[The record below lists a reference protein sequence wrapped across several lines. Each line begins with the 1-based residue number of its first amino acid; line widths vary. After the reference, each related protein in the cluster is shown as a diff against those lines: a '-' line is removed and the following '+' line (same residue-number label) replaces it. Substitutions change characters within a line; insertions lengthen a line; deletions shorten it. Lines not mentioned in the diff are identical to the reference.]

1 MTNLFSLTE
10 DNKTMN
16 KLMPKCAFIAILGCP
31 NVGKSTLLNHL
42 LGEKIAAVSKK
53 PQTTRTRI
61 TGVLVKENVQYVFL
75 DTPGMHRPKTKL
87 GDNMI
92 RAIKTSSE
100 DVDAVLFVTEAKNE
114 ITSVER
120 EMLKKITK
128 ECPVIL
134 LINKTDTA
142 KKGDILKTI
151 ECFTNEFE
159 FASVIPISAQTGD
172 NTELIFTE
180 LEPHLPEGDWLF
192 PSDMLTD
199 QPERVIAS
207 EIIRE
212 KLLRLLDDEVPHGT
226 AVVVEGFEDVRGHLL
241 NVRAEIYC
249 EKEGH
254 KGIIIGKNGAM
265 LKKIGTYA
273 REDMEAFFG
282 VKVNLNLW
290 VKVKE
295 NWRDSTA
302 LITNFGLNFDE

>member
-1 MTNLFSLTE
+1 MNNLTPR
-10 DNKTMN
+10 T
-16 KLMPKCAFIAILGCP
+16 AFIAIVGCA

-42 LGEKIAAVSKK
+42 LGEKIAAVSSK

-61 TGVLVKENVQYVFL
+61 TGVLVKENIQYVFL

-92 RAIKTSSE
+92 KAINTSVG
-100 DVDAVLFVTEAKNE
+100 DVDAVLFVTESKDA
-114 ITSVER
+114 ITKLER
-120 EMLKKITK
+120 DMLEKITK
-128 ECPVIL
+128 SCPVIL
-134 LINKTDTA
+134 LINKTDVT

-151 ECFTNEFE
+151 EVFTKEFE
-159 FASVIPISAQTGD
+159 FSAVIPISASTGD
-172 NTELIFTE
+172 NTELIFEE
-180 LEPHLPEGDWLF
+180 LDPHVPEGDWLF

-199 QPERVIAS
+199 QPERVIAA

-226 AVVVEGFEDVRGHLL
+226 AVVIEDFRDIRGHLIDI
-241 NVRAEIYC
+241 RAEIFC
-249 EKEGH
+249 EKAGH
-254 KGIIIGKNGAM
+254 KGIIIGKNGTM

-282 VKVNLNLW
+282 IKVNLNLW

-295 NWRDSTA
+295 NWRDSVA
-302 LITNFGLNFDE
+302 QITNFGLNFDE

>member
-1 MTNLFSLTE
+1 MDNLTP
-10 DNKTMN
+10 KT
-16 KLMPKCAFIAILGCP
+16 AFIAIVGCP

-61 TGVLVKENVQYVFL
+61 TGVLVRENIQYVFL

-87 GDNMI
+87 GEGMI
-92 RAIKTSSE
+92 RAINTSVG

-114 ITSVER
+114 VLSVER
-120 EMLKKITK
+120 EMLEKITK
-128 ECPVIL
+128 ACPVIL
-134 LINKTDTA
+134 LINKTDVA

-151 ECFTNEFE
+151 ETFTSAFD
-159 FASVIPISAQTGD
+159 FAAVIPISASTGD

-180 LEPHLPEGDWLF
+180 LDPHIPEGDWLF

-199 QPERVIAS
+199 QPERVIAA

-226 AVVVEGFEDVRGHLL
+226 AVVIEGFEDVRGHLL
-241 NVRAEIYC
+241 NIRAEIYC
-249 EKEGH
+249 EKAGH
-254 KGIIIGKNGAM
+254 KGIIIGKNGSM

-273 REDMEAFFG
+273 REDMEEFFG
-282 VKVNLNLW
+282 TKVNLNLW

-295 NWRDSTA
+295 NWRDSTVS
-302 LITNFGLNFDE
+302 ITNFGLNFDE

>member
-1 MTNLFSLTE
+1 MNDLTPR
-10 DNKTMN
+10 T
-16 KLMPKCAFIAILGCP
+16 AFIAIVGCA

-42 LGEKIAAVSKK
+42 LGEKIAAVSSK

-61 TGVLVKENVQYVFL
+61 TGVLVKENIQYVFL

-92 RAIKTSSE
+92 KAINTSVG
-100 DVDAVLFVTEAKNE
+100 DVDAVLFVTEAKDAVTK
-114 ITSVER
+114 IER
-120 EMLKKITK
+120 EMLEKITK
-128 ECPVIL
+128 SCPVIL
-134 LINKTDTA
+134 LINKTDVT

-151 ECFTNEFE
+151 EVFTKEFE
-159 FASVIPISAQTGD
+159 FASVIPISASTGD
-172 NTELIFTE
+172 NTHLIFEE
-180 LEPHLPEGDWLF
+180 LDPHVPEGDWLF

-199 QPERVIAS
+199 QPERVIAA

-226 AVVVEGFEDVRGHLL
+226 AVVIEDFRDVRGHLIDI
-241 NVRAEIYC
+241 RAEIFC
-249 EKEGH
+249 EKAGH

-282 VKVNLNLW
+282 IKVNLNLW

-295 NWRDSTA
+295 NWRDSVA
-302 LITNFGLNFDE
+302 QITNFGLNFDE

>member
-1 MTNLFSLTE
+1 MNNLTPR
-10 DNKTMN
+10 T
-16 KLMPKCAFIAILGCP
+16 AFIAIVGCA

-42 LGEKIAAVSKK
+42 LGEKIAAVSSK

-61 TGVLVKENVQYVFL
+61 TGVLVKENIQYVFL

-92 RAIKTSSE
+92 KAINTSVG
-100 DVDAVLFVTEAKNE
+100 DVDAVLFVTEAKDAVTK
-114 ITSVER
+114 IER
-120 EMLKKITK
+120 EMLEKITK
-128 ECPVIL
+128 SCPVIL
-134 LINKTDTA
+134 LINKTDVT

-151 ECFTNEFE
+151 EVFTKEFE
-159 FASVIPISAQTGD
+159 FSAVIPISASTGD
-172 NTELIFTE
+172 NTELIFEE
-180 LEPHLPEGDWLF
+180 LDPHVPEGDWLF

-199 QPERVIAS
+199 QPERVIAA

-226 AVVVEGFEDVRGHLL
+226 AVVIEDFRDVRGHLIDI
-241 NVRAEIYC
+241 RAEIFC
-249 EKEGH
+249 EKAGH

-282 VKVNLNLW
+282 IKVNLNLW

-295 NWRDSTA
+295 NWRDSVA
-302 LITNFGLNFDE
+302 QITNFGLNFDE

>member
-1 MTNLFSLTE
+1 MDNLTP
-10 DNKTMN
+10 KT
-16 KLMPKCAFIAILGCP
+16 AFIAIVGCP

-61 TGVLVKENVQYVFL
+61 TGVLVRENIQYVFL

-92 RAIKTSSE
+92 RAINTSVG
-100 DVDAVLFVTEAKNE
+100 DVDAVLFVTETKSE

-120 EMLKKITK
+120 EMLAKITK
-128 ECPVIL
+128 ACPVIL
-134 LINKTDTA
+134 LINKTDVA

-151 ECFTNEFE
+151 ELFTKEFN
-159 FASVIPISAQTGD
+159 FTAVIPISAATGD
-172 NTELIFTE
+172 NTELIFSE
-180 LEPHLPEGDWLF
+180 LDPHIPEGDWLF

-199 QPERVIAS
+199 QPERVIAA

-226 AVVVEGFEDVRGHLL
+226 AVVIEGFEDVRGHLL
-241 NVRAEIYC
+241 NIRAEIYC
-249 EKEGH
+249 EKAGH
-254 KGIIIGKNGAM
+254 KGIIIGKNGSM

-273 REDMEAFFG
+273 REDMEEFFST
-282 VKVNLNLW
+282 KVNLNLW

-295 NWRDSTA
+295 NWRDSA
-302 LITNFGLNFDE
+302 VQITNFGLNFDE